1 MMRPEQFR
9 QIADE
14 ALGGL
19 VATPGLLNRAKM
31 RASNQRSKASVLPAR
46 RVLALAMS
54 LVVLLAGTALIL
66 PALRK
71 DHIPTVGT
79 LSAGENQTDAFSEK
93 ADLPRGSLQL
103 SKAQGP
109 KQGIWEGS
117 GFSNFPLLRLEGRY
131 YRMLT
136 NPSDVSSL
144 ADANMGQVAV
154 FTLEPA
160 LDGGSDTLSN
170 VAPKGAAVYAFS
182 GMGRSALAAQ
192 VNGQT
197 RLFQRVSFAGN
208 ALIGGETLKDT
219 LPRGA
224 VALQLSGVGTITG
237 KDTVNS
243 LMNTLYGAAE
253 YQGNET
259 ISGSQTLLVDYGNGI
274 VFQMNVKDDSL
285 SACGTWFC
293 PEFITQ
299 FAEAVN
305 QY

>member
-1 MMRPEQFR
+1 MMKPEQFR

-19 VATPGLLNRAKM
+19 VATQGLFNRAKTRTNGQGM
-31 RASNQRSKASVLPAR
+31 KAKGLPAR

-54 LVVLLAGTALIL
+54 LFVLVAGTALIL
-66 PALRK
+66 PRLQQNRI
-71 DHIPTVGT
+71 HTVGT
-79 LSAGENQTDAFSEK
+79 LTAGENQADTLSEK

-103 SKAQGP
+103 SKSQGP

-144 ADANMGQVAV
+144 ADANMGQIAV
-154 FTLEPA
+154 FTTEPA
-160 LDGGSDTLSN
+160 LDGGSGALSN
-170 VAPKGAAVYAFS
+170 IAPKGAIIYSFS

-192 VNGQT
+192 VNGQA

-208 ALIGGETLKDT
+208 ALLGGETLKDT
-219 LPRGA
+219 LPQG
-224 VALQLSGVGTITG
+224 VIALQLSDVGTITDR
-237 KDTVNS
+237 DTVNA
-243 LMNTLYGAAE
+243 LMNTLYSAAE

-259 ISGSQTLLVDYGNGI
+259 ISGSQTLLLDYGNGI
-274 VFQMNVKDDSL
+274 VFQMNVNGDSL

-293 PEFITQ
+293 PEFIEQ
-299 FAEAVN
+299 FMAAVN
-305 QY
+305 